1 MGSTFLMNA
10 KGHSYIAVTYLK
22 STNPRSYIVTFAHK
36 GHFNT
41 VVDMKNIH
49 IYNNIHVCYLFR
61 VISYIR
67 YDACRNEKY
76 GGLEITTLRVLSMYY
91 IPFIKFSSKS
101 RIQYRFPW
109 ISA

>member
-41 VVDMKNIH
+41 MVDKKNIH
-49 IYNNIHVCYLFR
+49 IYNNIHVRCLFR
-61 VISYIR
+61 VIIHTSVMMHVGMKNMG
-67 YDACRNEKY
+67 D
-76 GGLEITTLRVLSMYY
+76 
-91 IPFIKFSSKS
+91 
-101 RIQYRFPW
+101 
-109 ISA
+109 